1 MMTMPVIAS
10 YSFPARRLLGVLVT
24 MAVIPFRIPWQL
36 SQSSRL
42 FSSTHDGPSYQPLH
56 HRPCASGL

>member
-1 MMTMPVIAS
+1 MAMPVIAT
-10 YSFPARRLLGVLVT
+10 YSLPARRLLGVLVT

-42 FSSTHDGPSYQPLH
+42 FSPSNDGPSYQPLH
-56 HRPCASGL
+56 HPSCALGL